1 MDCEDLL
8 SHLTITGVKVTGGSC
23 ELGRGAFG
31 RVFTV
36 DYNDVVCAAKE
47 IHSALLEDGARF
59 PGKTERIKREF
70 LQECVQHGKLH
81 HPNIVKMLGVCYLS
95 EQAVLPVLVMEMMD
109 CSLKKMLD
117 RCQNIAMYSKLSIL
131 KDVSNGLLYL
141 HSLNPP
147 LIHCDLDTNN
157 IVLTNNLV
165 AKITD
170 FAVVKVVSPA
180 SYKMTKVPGTVHF
193 MPPEVFEDDPHY
205 GLPLDVFSFGCVV
218 CHVITQ
224 KWPVPSPLSIV
235 DLKSRRKITVSEV
248 ERRKQYIDQISK
260 ESLKQLVITC
270 LNNEQARRPLISLVN
285 ERIISMTAG

>member
-1 MDCEDLL
+1 MDREDLL
-8 SHLTITGVKVTGGSC
+8 SHLIITGVKVTDRSR

-36 DYNDVVCAAKE
+36 DYNGVICAAKE
-47 IHSALLEDGARF
+47 IHSDLLEGGVKF
-59 PGKTERIKREF
+59 PVKTERIKREF
-70 LQECVQHGKLH
+70 LQECLQHGKLH
-81 HPNIVKMLGVCYLS
+81 HSNIVKMLGVCYLS
-95 EQAVLPVLVMEMMD
+95 EQVVLPVLVMELMD

-117 RCQNIAMYSKLSIL
+117 RCHNMPMYSKLSIL

-147 LIHCDLDTNN
+147 LMHRDLDTNN
-157 IVLTNNLV
+157 IVLTKNLV

-170 FAVVKVVSPA
+170 LGEMKVVSPL
-180 SYKMTKVPGTVHF
+180 SSDKMTKVPGTVHF

-224 KWPVPSPLSIV
+224 EWPVPSLLSIV
-235 DLKSRRKITVSEV
+235 DPKSRKTIIVSEV
-248 ERRKQYIDQISK
+248 ERRKHYIDQIS
-260 ESLKQLVITC
+260 EGSLKQLVIKC
-270 LNNEQARRPLISLVN
+270 LNNDPARRPLISVVN
-285 ERIISMTAG
+285 DRITSMI